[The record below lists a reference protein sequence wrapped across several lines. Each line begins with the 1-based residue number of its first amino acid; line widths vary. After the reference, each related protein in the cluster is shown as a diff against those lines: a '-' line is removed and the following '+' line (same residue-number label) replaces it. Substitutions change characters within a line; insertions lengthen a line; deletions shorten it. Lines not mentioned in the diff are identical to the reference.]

1 MSIQI
6 LRMER
11 EKIIA
16 MMFKIGYLLLV
27 LFVLYLIYYSF
38 MKIPLDSDTAGRVTK
53 AKLDPFY

>member
-1 MSIQI
+1 
-6 LRMER
+6 MER